1 MSARRSSPAGRSP
14 PPKSIRDRGLVL
26 ILNEHHEA
34 IDAAVTAAYGL
45 PSNADDE
52 TILALLVAMNR
63 DRAREEERGTT
74 NWLRPDS
81 QRPLF
86 GRGAALGEQIEA
98 GELLSLPAPSSGK
111 PVFPAQPVER
121 VAAVLAI
128 LAVSQVPLDA
138 DAIALRF
145 LQGLRVRPAV
155 RAILVSLAR
164 VGEVS
169 TGDGGTSFGRP
180 FRATG

>member
-1 MSARRSSPAGRSP
+1 MALAS
-14 PPKSIRDRGLVL
+14 RDQ
-26 ILNEHHEA
+26 
-34 IDAAVTAAYGL
+34 
-45 PSNADDE
+45 
-52 TILALLVAMNR
+52 
-63 DRAREEERGTT
+63 AREEERGTT
-74 NWLRPDS
+74 RSLRPDY
-81 QRPLF
+81 QRPRF
-86 GRGAALGEQIEA
+86 GREAAVGEQMA
-98 GELLSLPAPSSGK
+98 AAELLSLPAPSSGK

-121 VAAVLAI
+121 LAAVLAI
-128 LAVSQVPLDA
+128 LAVSHVPFDA

-145 LQGLRVRPAV
+145 LQGLTVRPAV

>member
-1 MSARRSSPAGRSP
+1 M
-14 PPKSIRDRGLVL
+14 L

-74 NWLRPDS
+74 NWLRPDY